1 MTNWQT
7 KSIVIIGAARQGT
20 ALARYL
26 ALHGANVTITD
37 QKPESQLQDVV
48 ASLADFPIGWK
59 LGGSPLEI
67 LDTCDLLCPSGGVP
81 LELPIIV
88 EAQRRRIPL
97 SNDSQIFLEA
107 APCKVIG
114 ITGSAGK
121 TTTTTLVGR
130 MAEAG
135 CNVQTFK
142 RSNVSPRA
150 FVGGNIGSPLISVV
164 DEMTPTDLA
173 VMELS
178 SFQLELMTRS
188 PQVAAI
194 TNITPNHLDRHG
206 TMEAYAAAKARILHD
221 QQPDDYAVLNREDPG
236 AWTLTEQIKGKLVS
250 FGIAPLSTAPSNRGA
265 GLTYPPVPDGQRENG
280 TYLRND
286 MICWLDDDGEIA
298 LFPRSI
304 IRLRGEHNLVN
315 VLAACAVGCAAGLPI
330 EALRAGVEG
339 FNGVAHRLEF
349 VRTWGGAS
357 WYNDSIATAPERV
370 MAEIRSFDE
379 PLVLLIG
386 GRDKH
391 LPWDDFAALASQRV
405 DHLILFGEMA
415 ALVHQAL
422 TKAGLGRCTVA
433 LCGNLQD
440 AVKVA
445 AETVSP
451 GDVVLLSPGGT
462 SFDEFRDF
470 EARGEA
476 FRQLVNA
483 LP

>member
-1 MTNWQT
+1 MDWTGRRV
-7 KSIVIIGAARQGT
+7 VIIGAARQGT

-26 ALHGANVTITD
+26 ARHGARVTITD
-37 QKPESQLQDVV
+37 QKAEGSLQDVV
-48 ASLADFPIGWK
+48 AQLADLPIRWQ
-59 LGGSPLEI
+59 LGGSPLEL
-67 LDTCDLLCPSGGVP
+67 LDDCDLLCPSGGVP

-88 EAQRRRIPL
+88 AAQRRGLPL

-107 APCKVIG
+107 APCRVIG

-130 MAEAG
+130 MAQSKIE
-135 CNVQTFK
+135 NRK
-142 RSNVSPRA
+142 SKIH
-150 FVGGNIGSPLISVV
+150 VGGNIGSPLIAVL
-164 DEMTPTDLA
+164 DEMTPADLA

-206 TMEAYAAAKARILHD
+206 TMDAYTAAKARILHF
-221 QQPDDYAVLNREDPG
+221 QQKADFAVLNRQDPIS
-236 AWTLTEQIKGKLVS
+236 WSLVGQVHGSLLS
-250 FGIAPLSTAPSNRGA
+250 FGLQRPPA
-265 GLTYPPVPDGQRENG
+265 GQTG
-280 TYLRND
+280 TFVAGGLLAFQDETGIRP
-286 MICWLDDDGEIA
+286 
-298 LFPRSI
+298 LFPRSLI
-304 IRLRGEHNLVN
+304 QLRGEHNLLN
-315 VLAACAVGCAAGLPI
+315 VLAACAIGIAAGLPV

-339 FNGVAHRLEF
+339 FGGVAHRLEF

-357 WYNDSIATAPERV
+357 WYNDSIATTPERV

-391 LPWDDFAALASQRV
+391 LPWDDFAALARQRV
-405 DHLILFGEMA
+405 DHIVLFGEMGG
-415 ALVHQAL
+415 LVQQAL
-422 TKAGLGRCTVA
+422 QKAGLGRCTLDVCA
-433 LCGNLQD
+433 NLRD
-440 AVKVA
+440 AVETAAALVA
-445 AETVSP
+445 P

-470 EARGEA
+470 EARGDA
-476 FRQLVNA
+476 FRQLVHA